1 MRRILNEFGYLIT
14 GVAAATAWFG
24 LLLAGWLTAL
34 LLAVTPLVVPVL
46 IAFRWATR
54 GLAVAEA
61 GLARGLLGA
70 DVRVRRPAATEQGYL
85 ARIRGILSDGDFW
98 RQQGYGVVRMLGG
111 FAAGVAAAGAVGSSL
126 FLVGLPIYYRWVD
139 TWQVDSLGRAFAA
152 VPVGLAALAVSVLLV
167 HGLARIW
174 ARLAPALLGSGA
186 AAAEPA
192 ADAAPAGRSGLREHL
207 AGYAVV
213 NAVCVLVWAATTR
226 AYFWPLWPL
235 VSLGLPLAVHALVIH
250 ARQVPRRWRP
260 ATIHAGTSGAVA
272 VFLVAIWAVTTRGYF
287 WPVWPI
293 GVFILAAAAHAV
305 AARRPS
311 RQAELEERID
321 VLETSR
327 AGAVEAAESELRR
340 IERDLHDGAQAR
352 LVALGMSLGL
362 AEQQLADDPAAA
374 RRLLEEA
381 RAGAEEAL
389 RELRD
394 LARGIHPPVLAD
406 RGLEAALAALVARLP
421 LPVRL
426 DVDLP
431 ERPPAAQ
438 EAAAYFVAAEALANA
453 SKHARASQLA
463 VRVARGDETLLVR
476 VEDDGRGGAD
486 PHGRGLQGLARR
498 VEALDGAVR
507 VVSPAGGPT
516 TIEAVMPCAS

>member
-1 MRRILNEFGYLIT
+1 MRRFLNEFGYLIS
-14 GVAAATAWFG
+14 GLAAAAAWFG
-24 LLLAGWLTAL
+24 LLLAGWLTAM

-61 GLARGLLGA
+61 GLARGLLGTE
-70 DVRVRRPAATEQGYL
+70 VRVGRPAVTEKGYL
-85 ARIRGILSDGDFW
+85 PRIRGILSDRAFW
-98 RQQGYGVVRMLGG
+98 RQQCYGVVRMIGG
-111 FAAGVAAAGAVGSSL
+111 FAAGVAAASAVASSL
-126 FLVGLPIYYRWVD
+126 FLVGLPVYYRWVD
-139 TWQVDSLGRAFAA
+139 TWQVHSLGRAFAA

-174 ARLAPALLGSGA
+174 ARLAPALLGAGGPEATA
-186 AAAEPA
+186 A
-192 ADAAPAGRSGLREHL
+192 AGRSGLREHL
-207 AGYAVV
+207 AGYLLV
-213 NAVCVLVWAATTR
+213 NAICVVVWAATSR
-226 AYFWPLWPL
+226 AYFWPMWPL
-235 VSLGLPLAVHALVIH
+235 LSFGLPLALHALVIR
-250 ARQVPRRWRP
+250 ARRVPRRWQ
-260 ATIHAGTSGAVA
+260 AVTIHAGTSGAIA

-287 WPVWPI
+287 WPVWPVI
-293 GVFILAAAAHAV
+293 VFILAAAAHAV
-305 AARRPS
+305 AARLPS

-327 AGAVEAAESELRR
+327 AGAVEAAEGELRR

-362 AEQQLADDPAAA
+362 AEQQLADNPAAA

-394 LARGIHPPVLAD
+394 IARGIHPPVLAD

-431 ERPPAAQ
+431 DRPPAPQ
-438 EAAAYFVAAEALANA
+438 ETAAYFVAAEALANA
-453 SKHARASQLA
+453 SKHAGASQLA
-463 VRVARGDETLLVR
+463 VRIVRADGMLVVR

-486 PHGRGLQGLARR
+486 PRGRGLQGLAQR
-498 VEALDGAVR
+498 VEALDGSVR